1 MELEVKHLAPY
12 LAYGLKLVFENFP
25 LHSKDCPH
33 VRILELDCGHDF
45 NLYLQRGHIKPTLH
59 PLSSIS
65 KPIEAN
71 GKAFIPLHE
80 LLKLKYPNWY
90 NENKDNH
97 YGRIDNDNT
106 SAWFALM
113 ATYEIKVLFSTQ
125 DVFTYPDYWIIE
137 KLAEWHIDFQG
148 LIPAGLAIDINT
160 LKQ

>member
-12 LAYGLKLVFENFP
+12 LPYGLKVLVNN
-25 LHSKDCPH
+25 
-33 VRILELDCGHDF
+33 R
-45 NLYLQRGHIKPTLH
+45 QRQVNGLSIDTIYAYHNSAGLKPYSFKEVKPTLH